1 MGSGHRPLTARG
13 TDMYLINKV
22 LPTPAKPV
30 YDVMDYD
37 GTILDLKRGE
47 QRYMSVYPTFGKFVY
62 TADNKV
68 DLKPAMEEDWAE
80 LGNREASV
88 SILRSE

>member
-1 MGSGHRPLTARG
+1 
-13 TDMYLINKV
+13 MYLVNKV
-22 LPTPAKPV
+22 LPTPSKPV
-30 YDVMDYD
+30 YDLMDYD

-47 QRYMSVYPTFGKFVY
+47 QKYMSVNRTFGKFVY
-62 TADNKV
+62 TGDDKV

-80 LGNREASV
+80 LGNRDASV